1 MIIGNF
7 EDTMWHDS
15 SLEKIVIEYNDII
28 AELETDNVIRR
39 IIFKNYIAIDYIGQW
54 DENIVESIYEE
65 KNEDII
71 KKALEKVN
79 NSNHTKRKG
88 GGTRDINA
96 TWICLIIRLIDGVCI
111 RIVCDGIV
119 VESC

>member
-15 SLEKIVIEYNDII
+15 SLEKIVIEYKDII
-28 AELETDNVIRR
+28 AELETDNVTRR
-39 IIFKNYIAIDYIGQW
+39 IVFKNHIAIDYIGQW

-71 KKALEKVN
+71 KNALEKVN
-79 NSNHTKRKG
+79 AYNNTKRKG
-88 GGTRDINA
+88 GGTRDINSDW
-96 TWICLIIRLIDGVCI
+96 TCIIIKLIDGVCI

-119 VESC
+119 IETC